1 MGTNCPPLDDPKL
14 SPLFKKDVVVK
25 EKTNNN
31 TPAHARETGAS
42 MISGVVV
49 VVPDEEDADDAA
61 IPTPRTKAYR
71 LLRDYGVTEQAIL
84 PLIHAHS
91 DSEIERQVAHLDFE
105 QSQGKRLRNP
115 GGRLA
120 KMIREEW
127 ALPPGAEAAYRRRF
141 LGEVAG
147 EAGPPA
153 SVPEATPVE
162 PDAFDLRL
170 GALSEEERTTLRQ
183 RTKQLAREQNPDMSE
198 RLLESQ
204 VIYHMRRLLPRPS
217 RVANDSQDAS

>member
-1 MGTNCPPLDDPKL
+1 
-14 SPLFKKDVVVK
+14 
-25 EKTNNN
+25 
-31 TPAHARETGAS
+31 

-49 VVPDEEDADDAA
+49 VPDEE
-61 IPTPRTKAYR
+61 IPTPRVEAYR
-71 LLRDYGVTEQAIL
+71 LLQHYGVTEHLIL
-84 PLIHAHS
+84 PLIRAHS
-91 DSEIERQVAHLDFE
+91 DTEIERQVAHLDFE
-105 QSQGKRLRNP
+105 RSQGKTIRNP

-141 LGEVAG
+141 LGDVAG

-170 GALSEEERTTLRQ
+170 GALSEEERTTLRA
-183 RTKQLAREQNPDMSE
+183 RAERLAREQNPGMSE
-198 RLLESQ
+198 RLLEAQ
-204 VIYHMRRLLPRPS
+204 VIYHMRRLLPPPS
-217 RVANDSQDAS
+217 RLANDSQDAS